1 MGVGRSTCN
10 NITGIILIMTRI
22 IVKNLPDSV
31 TSDKLK
37 EKFSIKGQ
45 ITDVQ
50 LKDADVALNYFH
62 NTYVGSCKIQVE
74 RCVNLGDRKKRPK
87 VSKTLP
93 EATDKKSK
101 KKEKNTDEKAENDP
115 EFAEFLEI
123 HSNRQKDKSIWDNDG
138 IDGNLS
144 KTVKKDKIEEEA
156 IEDVEIGEAQD
167 TNLTDLE
174 YLKSKVV
181 GASEGVAPKLSI
193 LTAKKIKTKVEYFT
207 VKVRGFPSQAKKKD
221 IKQFFAPQKPD
232 SIRLPPKIKGVAY
245 LGFATE
251 VEK

>member
-1 MGVGRSTCN
+1 M
-10 NITGIILIMTRI
+10 
-22 IVKNLPDSV
+22 
-31 TSDKLK
+31 
-37 EKFSIKGQ
+37 
-45 ITDVQ
+45 
-50 LKDADVALNYFH
+50 
-62 NTYVGSCKIQVE
+62 
-74 RCVNLGDRKKRPK
+74 NLGDRKKRPK

-174 YLKSKVV
+174 VTEQIFIFSQTIIGLTHSFNGYYC
-181 GASEGVAPKLSI
+181 SI
-193 LTAKKIKTKVEYFT
+193 
-207 VKVRGFPSQAKKKD
+207 
-221 IKQFFAPQKPD
+221 
-232 SIRLPPKIKGVAY
+232 
-245 LGFATE
+245 
-251 VEK
+251 